1 MHDVHPDQFGDRFVS
16 DPSSVTLFSVVI
28 NPFEAPSMQQR
39 SSTRYVA
46 RM

>member
-1 MHDVHPDQFGDRFVS
+1 MYDVHPNQFVDRFVS

-28 NPFEAPSMQQR
+28 NPFEAPSIQQR
-39 SSTRYVA
+39 SSNRYIA